1 MDTIYVSDLTANH
14 SFGLLEFISM
24 QKAMDQ
30 DPLPLLV
37 PVQLPIKR
45 VEEYEVDSVALNKPR
60 IRILSELPVYH
71 ELTAEQLT
79 RILGYSYRYM
89 QDECKNLSAKSVN
102 MLQSVPVEKKPRDA
116 RVGNLP
122 YVYVLGST
130 GRQYLLS
137 EGHTV
142 WPRWRPEEEKDR
154 AGYLHTLAVNDVL
167 INARVLQKDHPGFL
181 LENFVHEREFRSEPI
196 QVTTP
201 DRVTPV
207 NLRPDLWLDLRD
219 YNTRKRYVYSVEV
232 NLTHLDRKRFVKKLR
247 LYLNS
252 RDESYEK
259 RFGTQIHV
267 VLFVIQTRSHFPRP
281 YRTPGYQ
288 PTQEELKNREIES
301 IRRENRVMD
310 FNRWTEE
317 ELTRAGEEKE
327 ASFFR
332 FSCAPL
338 DTLTPSKFFFSPHFY
353 IPFDTAPSPL

>member
-1 MDTIYVSDLTANH
+1 
-14 SFGLLEFISM
+14 M

-30 DPLPLLV
+30 DLLPLLV

-45 VEEYEVDSVALNKPR
+45 EEVYQVDSVVLNKPR
-60 IRILSELPVYH
+60 IRILSELPLYH

-89 QDECKNLSAKSVN
+89 QDECKKLSAKSVN

-122 YVYVLGST
+122 YVYVLGT
-130 GRQYLLS
+130 AGRQYLLS

-247 LYLNS
+247 LYLHS

-267 VLFVIQTRSHFPRP
+267 VIFVIQTRSHFPRP
-281 YRTPGYQ
+281 YRAPGYQ
-288 PTQEELKNREIES
+288 PTQQELKNREIEYT
-301 IRRENRVMD
+301 RGQNRLMD
-310 FNRWTEE
+310 FKQWTEE
-317 ELTRAGEEKE
+317 ELTRAGEISD

-332 FSCAPL
+332 FSAAPL
-338 DTLTPSKFFFSPHFY
+338 DTLTPSEFFFSPHFY
-353 IPFDTAPSPL
+353 VPFDTAPSPLIPWKVEEKRE

>member
-1 MDTIYVSDLTANH
+1 
-14 SFGLLEFISM
+14 M

-30 DPLPLLV
+30 DLLPLLV

-247 LYLNS
+247 LYLHS
-252 RDESYEK
+252 RNESYEK

-281 YRTPGYQ
+281 YRAPGYQ
-288 PTQEELKNREIES
+288 PTQQELKNREIES
-301 IRRENRVMD
+301 IRGQNRLMD
-310 FNRWTEE
+310 FKRWTEE
-317 ELTRAGEEKE
+317 ELTRAGEISD

-332 FSCAPL
+332 FSASPL
-338 DTLTPSKFFFSPHFY
+338 DTLTPSEFFFSPHFF
-353 IPFDTAPSPL
+353 IPFVDSPSPLIPWKVEEKRE

>member
-1 MDTIYVSDLTANH
+1 
-14 SFGLLEFISM
+14 M
-24 QKAMDQ
+24 QKAMDN
-30 DPLPLLV
+30 DLLPLLV
-37 PVQLPIKR
+37 PVQLPFVR
-45 VEEYEVDSVALNKPR
+45 EEEHTVDSVVLNKPR
-60 IRILSELPVYH
+60 IRILSEMPVYH

-79 RILGYSYRYM
+79 RILGYSYRYI
-89 QDECKNLSAKSVN
+89 QDECKKLSANEAN

-154 AGYLHTLAVNDVL
+154 AGYLHTLALNDVL
-167 INARVLQKDHPGFL
+167 INARTLQNEHPGFI
-181 LENFVHEREFRSEPI
+181 LENFVHERVFHSEPI
-196 QVTTP
+196 RVVSPNKSTP
-201 DRVTPV
+201 E
-207 NLRPDLWLDLRD
+207 NLRPDLWLDIRD
-219 YNTRKRYVYSVEV
+219 YNTRKMYAYSVEV

-252 RDESYEK
+252 RASGYKE

-281 YRTPGYQ
+281 YRDISYQ
-288 PTQEELKNREIES
+288 PTPQELKNREIES
-301 IRRENRVMD
+301 IRGQNRLMD

-317 ELTRAGEEKE
+317 ELTRAGEISD

-338 DTLTPSKFFFSPHFY
+338 DTLTPSEFFFSPHFY
-353 IPFDTAPSPL
+353 VPFVDSPSPLIPWKVEEKRE

>member
-1 MDTIYVSDLTANH
+1 
-14 SFGLLEFISM
+14 M

-30 DPLPLLV
+30 DLLPLLV
-37 PVQLPIKR
+37 PVQLPIIR
-45 VEEYEVDSVALNKPR
+45 EEVYQVDSVVLNKPR
-60 IRILSELPVYH
+60 IRILSEMPVYH

-89 QDECKNLSAKSVN
+89 QDECKKLSAKSVN

-122 YVYVLGST
+122 YVYVLGT
-130 GRQYLLS
+130 AGREYLLS
-137 EGHTV
+137 EGHIV

-167 INARVLQKDHPGFL
+167 INARTFGKEHPGFV
-181 LENFVHEREFRSEPI
+181 LENFVHERVFRSEPI

-232 NLTHLDRKRFVKKLR
+232 NLTHLDRKRFVKKIR
-247 LYLNS
+247 QYLQS
-252 RDESYEK
+252 RTGAYEE
-259 RFGTQIHV
+259 RFDTNIHV

-288 PTQEELKNREIES
+288 PTPQELKNREIES
-301 IRRENRVMD
+301 VRGQNRLMD
-310 FNRWTEE
+310 FKRWTEE

-332 FSCAPL
+332 FTCTPL
-338 DTLTPSKFFFSPHFY
+338 AMLSPSEFFFSPHFY
-353 IPFDTAPSPL
+353 MLFATSPSSLIPRKVEGQGE